1 MKNDKKSLNE
11 ILDIYQDLE
20 SKIIESDGAVND
32 EMENL
37 LNVNELDLKNKLD
50 GYQGFI
56 KYLEGQISYLKSME
70 SHFAKRRKTL
80 ENSILRCRKSMTE
93 ALLITN
99 RGKVKTND
107 FNFSIGKSDKWTVDS
122 ENIDEKDR
130 QELLSLEFAENIFK
144 INISKLKAHYKEES
158 EIEKPDWINIDQT
171 EFIKVR

>member
-11 ILDIYQDLE
+11 ILDIYQNLE
-20 SKIIESDGAVND
+20 SKIIASDGAVDD

-80 ENSILRCRKSMTE
+80 ENSIKKCKDSMTR
-93 ALLITN
+93 ALSLTDN
-99 RGKVKTND
+99 TKVKTSNY
-107 FNFSIGKSDKWTVDS
+107 NFSLCKTESWSVDS
-122 ENIDEKDR
+122 SSLSNEIKDELINKGIAKNILKISLNDLKLEYKNTEK
-130 QELLSLEFAENIFK
+130 AEIPEWIK
-144 INISKLKAHYKEES
+144 ISKDNYIRVS
-158 EIEKPDWINIDQT
+158 
-171 EFIKVR
+171 

>member
-1 MKNDKKSLNE
+1 MDKKKSLNQ
-11 ILDIYQDLE
+11 ILEEYQ
-20 SKIIESDGAVND
+20 KI
-32 EMENL
+32 ENL
-37 LNVNELDLKNKLD
+37 LITNDGVIDDDLENLLDLNESELENKLD
-50 GYQGFI
+50 GYEHFVR
-56 KYLEGQISYLKSME
+56 YLKSQINYLKSME
-70 SHFAKRRKTL
+70 EHYCKRRKTL

-122 ENIDEKDR
+122 EKIDDKDR